1 MATADPS
8 CPETL
13 TGREQDLAL
22 NHAMGRYAAGDDGAF
37 AELFRLLGP
46 RLRAFLRRLTGSA
59 DAADD
64 LLQETLLRIHHAR
77 GSFTPGRATAPW
89 AYAIARNCYISHV
102 RSPKHRLGRSSVAL
116 AEESPACGLEASA
129 EEATMAKQ
137 AARVVDTALQ
147 EMSEARRSAFVLVR
161 YEGLSVAEA
170 AQVLGIS
177 ESALKVR
184 AFHAYEVLRHALET
198 MERPVAATPKKNA
211 LSA

>member
-1 MATADPS
+1 MSADT
-8 CPETL
+8 CLGTL
-13 TGREQDLAL
+13 LTSREQDAAL
-22 NHAMGRYAAGDDGAF
+22 NRAMDRYAAGDDAVF
-37 AELFRLLGP
+37 AEIFRLLGP
-46 RLRAFLRRLTGSA
+46 RLRAFLRRLSGSA
-59 DAADD
+59 DSADD

-102 RSPKHRLGRSSVAL
+102 RSPKHRLSRSSVAL
-116 AEESPACGLEASA
+116 IDESAVGGLEASA

-137 AARVVDTALQ
+137 AALAVETALQ
-147 EMSEARRSAFVLVR
+147 GMSEARRSAFVLVR

-170 AQVLGIS
+170 AQVLGIT

-184 AFHAYEVLRHALET
+184 AFHAYEVLRQALET
-198 MERPVAATPKKNA
+198 MERPAPSTLQKNA

>member
-1 MATADPS
+1 MTSRD
-8 CPETL
+8 
-13 TGREQDLAL
+13 QDAAL
-22 NHAMGRYAAGDDGAF
+22 NRAMDRYAMGDDAAF
-37 AELFRLLGP
+37 SELFRLLAP
-46 RLRAFLRRLTGSA
+46 RLGAFLRRLSGSA
-59 DAADD
+59 DTADD

-89 AYAIARNCYISHV
+89 AYAIARNCYISHA
-102 RSPKHRLGRSSVAL
+102 RSPKQRLSRASVEL
-116 AEESPACGLEASA
+116 TDESPACGLEASA

-137 AARVVDTALQ
+137 TARVVETALQ
-147 EMSEARRSAFVLVR
+147 GMSEARRSAFVLVR

-184 AFHAYEVLRHALET
+184 AFHAYEVLRKALET
-198 MERPVAATPKKNA
+198 MERPAAGAPRESA